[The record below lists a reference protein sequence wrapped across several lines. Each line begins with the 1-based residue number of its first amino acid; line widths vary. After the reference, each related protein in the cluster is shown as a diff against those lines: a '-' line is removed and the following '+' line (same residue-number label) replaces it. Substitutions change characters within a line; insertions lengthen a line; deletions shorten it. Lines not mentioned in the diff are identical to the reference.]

1 MLDKTATFFQAN
13 DERNYHIF
21 YQMCTARDS
30 SEFED
35 LKLKHP
41 DEFLYLNQGDS
52 PEIDGLDDA
61 EEFAATRDAFKVG
74 VYYLL
79 YPKS

>member
-1 MLDKTATFFQAN
+1 
-13 DERNYHIF
+13 
-21 YQMCTARDS
+21 MCTARDS

-61 EEFAATRDAFKVG
+61 EEFTATRDAFKVSI
-74 VYYLL
+74 YYLL
-79 YPKS
+79 S